1 MGMGETTIKYWQGN
15 YKNFQGVSIQI
26 AIQMS
31 TVLIRHKRK
40 ENVGS

>member
-31 TVLIRHKRK
+31 TILTTHKRK
-40 ENVGS
+40 QNLGS